1 MNLYRFIKNKHDSS
15 RVSDLFFELSGELSV
30 LLPMC
35 VFIGSRVTRKT
46 VIVVV

>member
-1 MNLYRFIKNKHDSS
+1 MNLYRFIKNKHDNS